1 MGILF
6 LQPEMQQGESEI
18 WRTRANHVQATRAVG
33 GSLHL
38 TNQRLLFEPHR
49 FERMLKASPWS
60 CDLTRVALV
69 ETRQRSMREALA
81 GGLTKRLEVALL
93 EGGSELFVVPST
105 EIAIDQL
112 EKALPEKDR

>member
-1 MGILF
+1 
-6 LQPEMQQGESEI
+6 
-18 WRTRANHVQATRAVG
+18 
-33 GSLHL
+33 
-38 TNQRLLFEPHR
+38 
-49 FERMLKASPWS
+49 
-60 CDLTRVALV
+60 
-69 ETRQRSMREALA
+69 MREALA